1 MSANGSGAATAT
13 PPRLTGHRVA
23 ILLESDYVEHE
34 ISYYQH
40 RFAEE
45 GAEVVLLSRLW
56 GQDSLTFTGQEYR
69 AQITVTDD
77 LESFT
82 YDELNHLSALLT
94 PSGMVADRLRFTED
108 IERPAPALDLMR
120 RAFRLP
126 KLVKAFSCHG
136 LMLVAAAPELV
147 NGRAVTCHNNLV
159 GDVRN
164 MGAIYVNQ
172 DIVVDGDLIT
182 GRTVNHCH
190 LLARTVIDALDPPTV
205 PAAPATPTADA
216 PLPGG
221 VTRAG

>member
-1 MSANGSGAATAT
+1 MSAIDPGAPTATA
-13 PPRLTGHRVA
+13 PRLAGHRVA
-23 ILLESDYVEHE
+23 ILMESDFVEHE

-45 GAEVVLLSRLW
+45 GAEVILLSRLW

-69 AQITVTDD
+69 AQITVTGD

-82 YDELNHLSALLT
+82 YDELNHLSALLV

-108 IERPAPALDLMR
+108 IERPAPAVDLLR

-147 NGRAVTCHNNLV
+147 RDRVVTCHNNLV

-164 MGAIYVNQ
+164 MGAIYANQ
-172 DIVVDGDLIT
+172 DVVVDGDLVT

-190 LLARTVIDALDPPTV
+190 VLARTVIDTLAPPA
-205 PAAPATPTADA
+205 PAAGVPH
-216 PLPGG
+216 GG
-221 VTRAG
+221 VTSAG

>member
-1 MSANGSGAATAT
+1 MSAIGSGAPTVT
-13 PPRLTGHRVA
+13 PPRLAGHRVA
-23 ILLESDYVEHE
+23 ILMESDFVEHE
-34 ISYYQH
+34 ISYYQQ

-56 GQDSLTFTGQEYR
+56 GQQSLTFTGQEYR
-69 AQITVTDD
+69 AQVTVDGD
-77 LESFT
+77 LETFT
-82 YDELNHLSALLT
+82 YDQLNHLSALVT
-94 PSGMVADRLRFTED
+94 PSGMVADRLRYSED

-147 NGRAVTCHNNLV
+147 RNRAVTCHNNLV

-164 MGAIYVNQ
+164 MGALYVNQ

-182 GRTVNHCH
+182 GRTVGHCH
-190 LLARTVIDALDPPTV
+190 LLARTVIDTLAPP
-205 PAAPATPTADA
+205 PAAP
-216 PLPGG
+216 G
-221 VTRAG
+221 VRAEG